1 MVSDK
6 CKVNYSAEELLQ
18 IIENYERYRIHYLE
32 ENPKDLPEED
42 SAVFACI
49 DYFGEELWM
58 VCDYSQG
65 AFRDGI
71 NPPEFISTFVVAWR
85 YIEPSK
91 LKLKRKGVEV

>member
-1 MVSDK
+1 MVAK
-6 CKVNYSAEELLQ
+6 YKVNYSAEELLQ
-18 IIENYERYRIHYLE
+18 IIERYRKYHIHYLE

-65 AFRDGI
+65 AFADGI